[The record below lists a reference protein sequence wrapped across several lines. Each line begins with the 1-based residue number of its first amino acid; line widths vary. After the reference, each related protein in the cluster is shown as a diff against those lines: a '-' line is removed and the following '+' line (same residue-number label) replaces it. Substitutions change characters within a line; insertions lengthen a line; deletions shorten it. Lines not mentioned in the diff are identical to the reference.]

1 MQRIL
6 HRYPLSFVVGCLLA
20 GTIGL
25 APPLRAQQYALA
37 TTTEPLRQDV
47 KDQTSLGQALQKLET
62 EYTVRFLYDLDLVDD
77 LRVPESAT
85 KGNNLEETLQALLA
99 PLSLQYKKIRPDYY
113 VIKSQ
118 NQGVP
123 KVPVNAPKRLN
134 QLLPPTPLLS
144 KQWTSNISQRAI
156 EKTITGQVTD
166 LSTSETLPGVNVLV
180 KGTTVGTVTDV
191 EGNYRLTA
199 PDDAEMLVFSSVG
212 YAGEEVAIG
221 NRTIINLALA
231 PDIQSLSEVVVVG
244 YGTQKQSQI
253 TGAVSTVSSED
264 IQSVAA
270 PNFEQSLQG
279 RTTGLNLVAG
289 SGQPDAPIRIQ
300 IRGTNSATTST
311 EPLIIV
317 DGVQLNGGTSA
328 LNFINPS
335 DIASVSVLKDAS
347 ATAIYGS
354 RGANGVILV
363 TTKTGKQGEGKITF
377 GYTRG
382 ITSPINMVELAD
394 ADQFRQ
400 LLSEARVNSGL
411 EGTVPPQDLQ
421 RLLRNQNFE
430 GAAYANSNLYN
441 TTSTD
446 WVDLM
451 IGDGSF
457 DQYDISLSQGS
468 EKSSF
473 FVSGQYRTQEG
484 NYRGEQFDRF
494 NFRSNLTF
502 SPKDFINFGIRYN
515 VSFIDNDRPVD
526 PRRLP
531 NFVSLSDATQNWGG
545 SGGYPKL
552 YGNAL
557 PVFPVYWP
565 TGTTFPFGNPNEQYP
580 FDPTSGNNVLYSA
593 QNTHNQERTIE
604 NLANIFV
611 EVEPLTDLT
620 LRAELSGRYTTNF
633 TSRWNGE
640 NIRPIGEP
648 DPTVSQLPD
657 TLAYVWEG
665 SNRFE
670 ILNSRALNY
679 NTNVTA
685 NYARDFGDH
694 NFGLLLGYEAIKID
708 PVWAQTNVTQGA
720 ASTNEPEVPGANTNQ
735 GPNLL
740 NAQYNI
746 NDEERFVSQFGRF
759 NYDYQDRYLL
769 QLTLRRDGSSKFAP
783 ANRFAYFP
791 SVSAGWVITEEDFM
805 PEGLSNVLSFAKLRA
820 SWGKSGNAGIGN
832 FLFLP
837 GSFFNWPPYGYGS
850 YASGSLIQSEIGT
863 DDIRW
868 ETSTTIDLGLD
879 FDLFNGRLGGTV
891 AYYRTQTNDLL
902 FATPL
907 PASLGIY
914 AGVGDPGSATQN
926 IGQMRNQGIELS
938 LNSVNL
944 RVGNFEW
951 TTTLN
956 LTTNR
961 NEVVSIYEGFG
972 TDPNSLTPYSEVSVF
987 PGEALGTYYLPEF
1000 AGYDDQG
1007 QMLVYELDQELK
1019 AEGITQRTGERIVIE
1034 GGQVNEH
1041 SVLQSGK
1048 TGNPTFFGGFGNTF
1062 SYRGFSLQ
1070 VFFSFQGGNY
1080 LYDDN
1085 LSLVR
1090 AGNGSTVLRED
1101 LVGNYWTPQNT
1112 DAKYPAIYWQNQAPV
1127 EEGERAIVAST
1138 TNDHWLQRGDYARLR
1153 TISLEY
1159 LLPNSILERT
1169 PLQSARV
1176 FITLNNV
1183 ATFTNYDA
1191 YDPEYLNLG
1200 LGNDRNTPSSA
1211 LRRNVGQGVINSV
1224 PFPQVFTTSFG
1235 INLGF

>member
-1 MQRIL
+1 M
-6 HRYPLSFVVGCLLA
+6 F
-20 GTIGL
+20 
-25 APPLRAQQYALA
+25 
-37 TTTEPLRQDV
+37 
-47 KDQTSLGQALQKLET
+47 
-62 EYTVRFLYDLDLVDD
+62 YTM
-77 LRVPESAT
+77 
-85 KGNNLEETLQALLA
+85 K
-99 PLSLQYKKIRPDYY
+99 
-113 VIKSQ
+113 
-118 NQGVP
+118 
-123 KVPVNAPKRLN
+123 N
-134 QLLPPTPLLS
+134 QLLNRLWGLALLLS
-144 KQWTSNISQRAI
+144 LMQLAAPGHAQEAEQTV
-156 EKTITGQVTD
+156 TGQVID
-166 LSTSETLPGVNVLV
+166 QENGEGLPGVNVLV
-180 KGTTVGTVTDV
+180 KGTTIGTVTDV
-191 EGNYRLTA
+191 DGNYRLTA
-199 PDDAEMLVFSSVG
+199 PANAETLVFSSVG
-212 YAGEEVAIG
+212 YVSQEVAVS
-221 NRTIINLALA
+221 NRTTINVALNSDTQA
-231 PDIQSLSEVVVVG
+231 LDEVVVVG

-253 TGAVSTVSSED
+253 TGAVSTVNSQE
-264 IQSVAA
+264 IQSVSV

-279 RTTGLNLVAG
+279 RSTGLNLVAG

-335 DIASVSVLKDAS
+335 DIESVSVLKDAS

-382 ITSPINMVELAD
+382 ITSPINMPKLAN

-400 LLSEARVNSGL
+400 LLSEARINSGL

-421 RLLRNQNFE
+421 RLLNNQYFE
-430 GAAYANSNLYN
+430 GAAYANSDLYN
-441 TTSTD
+441 TTNTD

-502 SPKDFINFGIRYN
+502 SPKEFINFGIRYN

-531 NFVSLSDATQNWGG
+531 NFVSLNDATQNWGG

-552 YGNAL
+552 YGGAL

-565 TGTTFPFGNPNEQYP
+565 AGTTFPYGNPNEPYP

-593 QNTHNQERTIE
+593 QNTHNEERTIE

-611 EVEPLTDLT
+611 EVKPLTDLT

-648 DPTVSQLPD
+648 DPAVSQLPD

-679 NTNVTA
+679 NTNLTA
-685 NYARDFGDH
+685 NYAHDFGDH
-694 NFGLLLGYEAIKID
+694 NVGLLLGYEAIKID
-708 PVWAQTNVTQGA
+708 PLWAQTNVTQGA
-720 ASTNEPEVPGANTNQ
+720 ASTNDPEVPGANTNQ
-735 GPNLL
+735 GPDLL

-746 NDEERFVSQFGRF
+746 GDEERFVSQFSRL

-805 PEGLSNVLSFAKLRA
+805 PEGVTNILSFAKLRA
-820 SWGKSGNAGIGN
+820 SWGKSGNAGIGD
-832 FLFLP
+832 FLYLP
-837 GSFFNWPPYGYGS
+837 GNFFNWPPYGYGS

-868 ETSTTIDLGLD
+868 ETSTTIDIGLD

-891 AYYRTQTNDLL
+891 AYYRTQTDDLL

-907 PASLGIY
+907 PASQGIY
-914 AGVGDPGSATQN
+914 AGVEDPGSATQN

-938 LNSVNL
+938 LNSVNV
-944 RVGNFEW
+944 RAGNFQW
-951 TTTLN
+951 STTLN
-956 LTTNR
+956 LTTNK
-961 NEVVSIYEGFG
+961 NEVVSIYERFG
-972 TDPNSLTPYSEVSVF
+972 ADPNSLAPYGVISVF

-1007 QMLVYELDQELK
+1007 QMTVYELDQELK

-1080 LYDDN
+1080 LYDGN

-1090 AGNGSTVLRED
+1090 VGNGSTVLRED
-1101 LVGNYWTPQNT
+1101 LVGNYWAPQNT

-1127 EEGERAIVAST
+1127 AEGEKAIVAST
-1138 TNDHWLQRGDYARLR
+1138 TNDHWLKRGDYARLR
-1153 TISLEY
+1153 TVSLEY
-1159 LLPNSILERT
+1159 LLPNSLLERT

-1176 FITLNNV
+1176 FVTLNNV

-1200 LGNDRNTPSSA
+1200 LGDDRNTPSSA

>member
-1 MQRIL
+1 M
-6 HRYPLSFVVGCLLA
+6 F
-20 GTIGL
+20 
-25 APPLRAQQYALA
+25 
-37 TTTEPLRQDV
+37 
-47 KDQTSLGQALQKLET
+47 
-62 EYTVRFLYDLDLVDD
+62 YTM
-77 LRVPESAT
+77 
-85 KGNNLEETLQALLA
+85 K
-99 PLSLQYKKIRPDYY
+99 
-113 VIKSQ
+113 
-118 NQGVP
+118 
-123 KVPVNAPKRLN
+123 N
-134 QLLPPTPLLS
+134 QLRNRWWGLVLLLS
-144 KQWTSNISQRAI
+144 IIQLAAASPGYAQGA
-156 EKTITGQVTD
+156 EQTITGTVTD
-166 LSTSETLPGVNVLV
+166 LSNNETLPGVNVLV

-191 EGNYRLTA
+191 DGNYRLTA
-199 PDDAEMLVFSSVG
+199 PADTETLVFSSVG
-212 YAGEEVAIG
+212 YTSEEMAVG
-221 NRTIINLALA
+221 GRSTINISLA

-244 YGTQKQSQI
+244 YGTQKQSEI
-253 TGAVSTVSSED
+253 TGAVSTVSSQE

-279 RTTGLNLVAG
+279 RSTGLNLVAG

-335 DIASVSVLKDAS
+335 DIESVSVLKDAS

-394 ADQFRQ
+394 ADQFRE
-400 LLSEARVNSGL
+400 LIRETRLNSGL

-421 RLLRNQNFE
+421 RLARNQYFE
-430 GAAYANSNLYN
+430 GAAYATSNLYN
-441 TTSTD
+441 TTNTD

-451 IGDGSF
+451 INDGSF
-457 DQYDISLSQGS
+457 DQYDISLSQGG
-468 EKSSF
+468 EKSQF

-484 NYRGEQFDRF
+484 NYLDEQFDRF

-502 SPKDFINFGIRYN
+502 SPKDFISFGIRYN
-515 VSFIDNDRPVD
+515 ISFLDNERPVD
-526 PRRLP
+526 PRRMP
-531 NFVSLSDATQNWGG
+531 NFVNLSDATQNWGG
-545 SGGYPKL
+545 SGGYPNL
-552 YGNAL
+552 YGSAL
-557 PVFPVYWP
+557 PVFPIYWP
-565 TGTTFPFGNPNEQYP
+565 AGTTFPFGNPSERYP

-593 QNTHNQERTIE
+593 QNTHNEERTIE

-611 EVEPLTDLT
+611 EIKPLTDLT

-633 TSRWNGE
+633 VSRWNGE
-640 NIRPIGEP
+640 NVRPVGEP

-657 TLAYVWEG
+657 TLAYAWNG

-670 ILNSRALNY
+670 ILNSRSLNY
-679 NTNVTA
+679 NTNLTA
-685 NYARDFGDH
+685 SYDRSFGDH

-708 PVWAQTNVTQGA
+708 PLWDQLNISQGP
-720 ASTNEPEVPGANTNQ
+720 ASTNDPEVPAANTNQ
-735 GPNLL
+735 GPDLL
-740 NAQYNI
+740 TSRYNI
-746 NDEERFVSQFGRF
+746 GDEERFVSQFGRL
-759 NYDYQDRYLL
+759 NYDFQDRYLL

-791 SVSAGWVITEEDFM
+791 SVSAGWVLTEEDFM
-805 PEGLSNVLSFAKLRA
+805 PDGLTNVLSFAKLRA

-837 GSFFNWPPYGYGS
+837 GNFFNWPPYGYGP
-850 YASGSLIQSEIGT
+850 YASGSLIQSDIGT
-863 DDIRW
+863 ADIRW
-868 ETSTTIDLGLD
+868 ETSTTIDAGLD
-879 FDLFNGRLGGTV
+879 FDLFAGRLGGTV

-926 IGQMRNQGIELS
+926 VGEMRNQGIELS
-938 LNSVNL
+938 LTSTNV
-944 RVGNFEW
+944 RTGNFQW

-972 TDPNSLTPYSEVSVF
+972 EDPGSLTPFGIVSVF
-987 PGEALGTYYLPEF
+987 PDEALGTYYLPEF

-1007 QMLVYELDQELK
+1007 QMLVFEIDQDLK
-1019 AEGITQRTGERIVIE
+1019 ADGIIQRTGERIVIE
-1034 GGQVNEH
+1034 QGQVNEH

-1048 TGNPTFFGGFGNTF
+1048 TGNPTFFGGLNNSFT
-1062 SYRGFSLQ
+1062 YRGFSLH
-1070 VFFSFQGGNY
+1070 VFFSFQGGHY

-1085 LSLVR
+1085 HYLFR
-1090 AGNGSTVLRED
+1090 AGNGGTVLRED

-1112 DAKYPAIYWQNQAPV
+1112 DAEYPAIYWQNQAPV
-1127 EEGERAIVAST
+1127 GEGEAAFVAST
-1138 TNDHWLQRGDYARLR
+1138 TNDHWLKRGDYARLR
-1153 TISLEY
+1153 TVTLEY

-1176 FITLNNV
+1176 FLTLNNV

-1200 LGNDRNTPSSA
+1200 LGNDRNSGSSP
-1211 LRRNVGQGVINSV
+1211 LRRNVGQGIINSV

-1235 INLGF
+1235 INVGF